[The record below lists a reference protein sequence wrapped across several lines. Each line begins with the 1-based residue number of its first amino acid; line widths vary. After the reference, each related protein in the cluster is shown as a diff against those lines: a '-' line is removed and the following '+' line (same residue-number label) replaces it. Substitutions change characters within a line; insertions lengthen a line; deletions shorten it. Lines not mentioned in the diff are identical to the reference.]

1 LSSASRRSIGGAG
14 VGTGDSGDGD
24 RTTTRAAG
32 GACKQIFDDVPNTR
46 RALIELGVDQRI
58 VVGAAEPKDG
68 PVA

>member
-32 GACKQIFDDVPNTR
+32 GACKQIFDDVPNAR
-46 RALIELGVDQRI
+46 QALIELGVDQRI